1 VINLKKILSGNEA
14 VARGVYEASVHF
26 ASAYPGTPSTEILQ
40 NISTY
45 KEVYAEWAPNEK
57 VALET
62 AIGASIVGGR
72 SFAAMKHVGV
82 NVAADPLF
90 TFAYTGVTGG
100 CVLVTADEP
109 GMHSSQ
115 NEQDNRNHAKFAKI
129 PMLEPSN
136 SQESLDM
143 IVDAYELSEKYDSII
158 LFRMTTRV
166 CHSKSLVKLGERKE
180 VKLIPYEKN
189 FGKYVAVPAIGRK
202 LRIKVEERMKLLKEY
217 SETSQ
222 WNYEIDNKSTIGV
235 ISSGIAFEYANE
247 AFGDTVSYL
256 KLGFTN
262 PLPANLISDFCD
274 KYSKIYIIEEND
286 PYIEEFAQTLGKDVI
301 GKELFPFTGEMTPD
315 VIRRAALSENYKG
328 VEINEELF
336 VGRPPTFCTGCPHR
350 GFFYELGKKRKK
362 IIVAGDIGCY
372 SLAVGEPYNMMDTL
386 ICMGASFS
394 TGHGMQKIMQMKN
407 DDDRRIVTVMGDSTF
422 FHTGINSLINTVYNK
437 GNTINVIL
445 DNRITGMTGQQDNPG
460 TGLNLAQET
469 STIMD
474 IEAIVKAIGISNVR
488 RVNPNDLQETKDAI
502 NWALELQET
511 SVIITDW
518 PCKLKK
524 RYNDDDYLKYD
535 KMWQTK
541 DMVIQDKC
549 VGCKACL
556 RSGCAS
562 LVFDSDKKKVSINPN
577 TCVGC
582 DVCLQICP
590 YDAIVKDDKYV

>member
-1 VINLKKILSGNEA
+1 MKKILSGNEA

-45 KEVYAEWAPNEK
+45 EGIYAEWAPNEK

-62 AIGASIVGGR
+62 AIGASIAGGR
-72 SFAAMKHVGV
+72 SFASMKHVGV

-115 NEQDNRNHAKFAKI
+115 NEQDNRNYAKFAKI
-129 PMLEPSN
+129 PMMEPSN
-136 SQESLDM
+136 SQESKDM
-143 IVDAYELSEKYDSII
+143 IVDAYELSEKYDSVIM
-158 LFRMTTRV
+158 FRMTTRV
-166 CHSKSLVKLGERKE
+166 CHSKSVVEFGERKKVE
-180 VKLIPYEKN
+180 LIPYKKN
-189 FGKYVAVPAIGRK
+189 FSKYVAVPAIGRQ
-202 LRIKVEERMKLLKEY
+202 LRHKVEDRMNTLKEY
-217 SETSQ
+217 TETSK
-222 WNYEIDNKSTIGV
+222 WNYEVDNKSNIGV
-235 ISSGIAFEYANE
+235 ISSGMSYEYANE
-247 AFGDTVSYL
+247 AFGETVSYL

-262 PLPANLISDFCD
+262 PLPAKLISDFCD
-274 KYSKIYIIEEND
+274 KYDKVYIIEEND
-286 PYIEEFAQTLGKDVI
+286 PYIEDFAKILGKTVI
-301 GKELFPFTGEMTPD
+301 GKDLFPYTGEMTPD
-315 VIRRAALSENYKG
+315 VIRRAALSENYEG
-328 VEINEELF
+328 VELNEELF

-372 SLAVGEPYNMMDTL
+372 SLAVGEPYNMMDSI

-394 TGHGMQKIMQMKN
+394 TGHGMQKIMELKD
-407 DDDRRIVTVMGDSTF
+407 DDDRRVVTVMGDSTF

-460 TGLNLAQET
+460 TGLNLSQES

-474 IEAIVKAIGISNVR
+474 IEGIVRAIGIKNIR
-488 RVNPNDLQETKDAI
+488 RVNPNDLKETKDAI

-524 RYNDDDYLKYD
+524 KYNEEDYIKYNN
-535 KMWQTK
+535 MWQTK
-541 DMVIQDKC
+541 DIVIEDKC
-549 VGCKACL
+549 VGCKVCL

-562 LVFDSDKKKVSINPN
+562 LIFDPEKEKVSINPN

-590 YDAIVKDDKYV
+590 YDAIVKDGKYD

>member
-1 VINLKKILSGNEA
+1 MSGNEA
-14 VARGVYEASVHF
+14 VARGVYEASVRF

-40 NISTY
+40 NISMY

-62 AIGASIVGGR
+62 AIGASIAGGR
-72 SFAAMKHVGV
+72 SFASMKHVGV

-115 NEQDNRNHAKFAKI
+115 NEQDNRNYAKAAKI

-143 IVDAYELSEKYDSII
+143 IVNAYELSEKYDSLI

-166 CHSKSLVKLGERKE
+166 CHSKSLVEMGERKE
-180 VKLIPYEKN
+180 VELIPYEKK
-189 FGKYVAVPAIGRK
+189 FDKYVAVPAIGRK
-202 LRIKVEERMKLLKEY
+202 LRIKLEDRMNKLKVY
-217 SETSQ
+217 SETSK
-222 WNYEIDNKSTIGV
+222 WNYEIDNKSKIGV
-235 ISSGIAFEYANE
+235 ISSGMSFEYANE

-262 PLPANLISDFCD
+262 PLPKNLISNFCD
-274 KYSKIYIIEEND
+274 KYEKIYIIEEND
-286 PYIEEFAQTLGKDVI
+286 PYIEEFAKTLGKEVI
-301 GKELFPFTGEMTPD
+301 GKDLFPFTGEMTPD

-328 VEINEELF
+328 VKLDEELF

-372 SLAVGEPYNMMDTL
+372 SLAVGEPYNMMDSL

-394 TGHGMQKIMQMKN
+394 TGHGMQKVMEMKN

-460 TGLNLAQET
+460 SGLNLSLQT
-469 STIMD
+469 SVVMD
-474 IEAIVKAIGISNVR
+474 IEAIVKAIGIKNVR
-488 RVNPNDLQETKDAI
+488 KVNPNDLQETKDAI

-541 DMVIQDKC
+541 DIVIEDKC

-556 RSGCAS
+556 RSGCSS
-562 LVFDSDKKKVSINPN
+562 LVYDVDKNKVSINPN

-590 YDAIVKDDKYV
+590 YDAIVKDDENV

>member
-1 VINLKKILSGNEA
+1 MKKILSGNEA

-72 SFAAMKHVGV
+72 SLAAMKHVGV

-100 CVLVTADEP
+100 CVLITADEP

-115 NEQDNRNHAKFAKI
+115 NEQDNRNYAKFAKI
-129 PMLEPSN
+129 PMMEPSN
-136 SQESLDM
+136 SQESKDM
-143 IVDAYELSEKYDSII
+143 IVDAYDLSEKYDSVI
-158 LFRMTTRV
+158 LYRMTTRV
-166 CHSKSLVKLGERKE
+166 CHSKSLVELGTRKE
-180 VKLIPYEKN
+180 VELIPYKKN
-189 FGKYVAVPAIGRK
+189 FSKYVAVPAIGRQLRHK
-202 LRIKVEERMKLLKEY
+202 LEDRMNTLKVY
-217 SETSQ
+217 SETSK
-222 WNYEIDNKSTIGV
+222 WNYEVDNKSKIGV

-247 AFGDTVSYL
+247 AFGETVSYL

-262 PLPANLISDFCD
+262 PLPEKLISDFCD
-274 KYSKIYIIEEND
+274 KYEKVYIIEEND
-286 PYIEEFAQTLGKDVI
+286 PYIEEFAKTLGKSVI
-301 GKELFPFTGEMTPD
+301 GKELFPYSGEMTPD
-315 VIRRAALSENYKG
+315 VIRRAALSENYNG
-328 VEINEELF
+328 ADLNEELF

-372 SLAVGEPYNMMDTL
+372 SLAVGEPYDMMDSL
-386 ICMGASFS
+386 ICMGSSFS
-394 TGHGMQKIMQMKN
+394 SGHGMQKIMEMKE

-469 STIMD
+469 SSIMD
-474 IEAIVKAIGISNVR
+474 IEAIVRAIGISNIR
-488 RVNPNDLQETKDAI
+488 RVNPNDLKETKEAI

-524 RYNDDDYLKYD
+524 RYNEEDYEKYD

-541 DMVIQDKC
+541 DMVLQDKC

-562 LVFDSDKKKVSINPN
+562 LVFDPDKKKVSIDPN

-590 YDAIVKDDKYV
+590 YDAIVKDGKYV

>member
-1 VINLKKILSGNEA
+1 
-14 VARGVYEASVHF
+14 
-26 ASAYPGTPSTEILQ
+26 
-40 NISTY
+40 
-45 KEVYAEWAPNEK
+45 
-57 VALET
+57 
-62 AIGASIVGGR
+62 
-72 SFAAMKHVGV
+72 
-82 NVAADPLF
+82 
-90 TFAYTGVTGG
+90 
-100 CVLVTADEP
+100 
-109 GMHSSQ
+109 
-115 NEQDNRNHAKFAKI
+115 
-129 PMLEPSN
+129 
-136 SQESLDM
+136 
-143 IVDAYELSEKYDSII
+143 
-158 LFRMTTRV
+158 
-166 CHSKSLVKLGERKE
+166 
-180 VKLIPYEKN
+180 
-189 FGKYVAVPAIGRK
+189 
-202 LRIKVEERMKLLKEY
+202 
-217 SETSQ
+217 
-222 WNYEIDNKSTIGV
+222 
-235 ISSGIAFEYANE
+235 
-247 AFGDTVSYL
+247 
-256 KLGFTN
+256 
-262 PLPANLISDFCD
+262 
-274 KYSKIYIIEEND
+274 
-286 PYIEEFAQTLGKDVI
+286 
-301 GKELFPFTGEMTPD
+301 MTPD